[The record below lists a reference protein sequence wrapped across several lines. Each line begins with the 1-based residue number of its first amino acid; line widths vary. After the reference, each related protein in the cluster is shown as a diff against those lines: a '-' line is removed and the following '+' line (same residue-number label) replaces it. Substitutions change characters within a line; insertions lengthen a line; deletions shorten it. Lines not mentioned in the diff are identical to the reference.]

1 MNTPSDLTFTDYLDI
16 ARRRKW
22 MILVTVVGCLAAS
35 AALYEVLPKT
45 YRSTTT
51 ILLEGSKIPEN
62 YVKTGVEGK
71 VDSRLYAVQQIVM
84 SRTLLAKIGE
94 QFGLITPQMSS
105 FERESVVQGMRQR
118 TQVTKM
124 RLGHLKGQDTTEGFT
139 LSFDHTDPVIAMK
152 VAEALAAQFIEQDLK
167 LREQVLE
174 GASEF
179 LDQELRLAE
188 AKLEEQEQAISAFR
202 AKYMGELPQQMEA
215 NLRTLDRLQM
225 DVIAARENVQAAK
238 NKVELLEQRIKEA
251 SLAAAQ
257 GVIQPTTSSQG
268 QPHGGDPLLT
278 RLAELERNLTA
289 LSTEYHDNYPDII
302 LLRKEIDAVKAQL
315 ALKYGVA
322 KEEVQQGSPKLVDP
336 IVLDLM
342 RQRDEAVKDL
352 EARQERLRRLLEQV
366 KDYEGRVERTP
377 MREQELSVLVRDY
390 DNMQKNYQALLD
402 KRLNAR
408 LAENLEKRQKGEQ
421 FRILDPANLPITP
434 ESPKQYMILLGGL
447 VVGCGLGGGAAFALE
462 LFRPAFRR
470 VEQVEGL
477 LGVPILAGIPS
488 FATLIGAGKKSLT
501 GPAPAIE
508 EKKRS
513 RLLGYLKRGRDRE
526 LATPQV
532 GENLIP
538 SAISWNLVAKWWP
551 DSMISE
557 QYRVAAT
564 RLALMSRE
572 HDHPVA
578 LVTSSVLG
586 EGKSTTT
593 VNLGYTFA
601 HALDKRTL
609 IIDCDFKRPSVS
621 RYLGKPYAPG
631 LSDYWS
637 GTCSIEACI
646 HQIEEGPLWV
656 LPAGTESHRVFE
668 LSKVR
673 ELEQL
678 LDQLK
683 PRFDQIFLDTPPVF
697 PLADLNFL
705 SRLADVMVFV
715 IMAGKTGRD
724 VVETA
729 FKALRPQ
736 CKVGIILAG
745 VESTSMPYYHYYHHS
760 EERPVPRYAARR

>member
-1 MNTPSDLTFTDYLDI
+1 MNTPSDLTIADYLDI

-22 MILVTVVGCLAAS
+22 LILGAVVGCLAAS
-35 AALYEVLPKT
+35 VALYEVLPKT

-51 ILLEGSKIPEN
+51 ILLEGQKIPEN

-84 SRTLLAKIGE
+84 SRTLLAKLGE

-124 RLGHLKGQDTTEGFT
+124 RLGHLKGQDSTEGFT

-179 LDQELRLAE
+179 LDQELRIAE
-188 AKLEEQEQAISAFR
+188 AKLEEQEQAISVFR

-215 NLRTLDRLQM
+215 NLRTLDRLQTE
-225 DVIAARENVQAAK
+225 VIAARENVQAAK

-257 GVIQPTTSSQG
+257 GVTQPATSSQG
-268 QPHGGDPLLT
+268 QSHGGDPLLA
-278 RLAELERNLTA
+278 RLAELERNLTT
-289 LSTEYHDNYPDII
+289 LSTEYHDNYPDIV

-342 RQRDEAVKDL
+342 RQRDEALKDL
-352 EARQERLRRLLEQV
+352 EARQDRLRRLLEQV
-366 KDYEGRVERTP
+366 KEYEGRVERTP

-421 FRILDPANLPITP
+421 FRILDPANLPIAP

-470 VEQVEGL
+470 VEQVEGI

-488 FATLIGAGKKSLT
+488 FATLIGAGKKSLA

-508 EKKRS
+508 EKKGS

-526 LATPQV
+526 LTTPQV
-532 GENLIP
+532 GANGIP

-572 HDHPVA
+572 HDRPVA

-601 HALDKRTL
+601 YALDKRTL

-668 LSKVR
+668 LSKIR

-729 FKALRPQ
+729 FKTLRPQ

-745 VESTSMPYYHYYHHS
+745 VESTSMPYYHYYHQD
-760 EERPVPRYAARR
+760 EERAVARYAARR

>member
-51 ILLEGSKIPEN
+51 ILLEGPKIPEN

-94 QFGLITPQMSS
+94 QFGLITPQMTT

-225 DVIAARENVQAAK
+225 EVIAARENAQAAK

-257 GVIQPTTSSQG
+257 GVIQPATSSQG
-268 QPHGGDPLLT
+268 QPHGGDPLLV

-342 RQRDEAVKDL
+342 RQRDEAVKEL
-352 EARQERLRRLLEQV
+352 EARQDRIRRLLEQV

-421 FRILDPANLPITP
+421 FRILDPANLPVAP
-434 ESPKQYMILLGGL
+434 ESPKQYLILLGGL

-488 FATLIGAGKKSLT
+488 FATLIGAGKKSLA

-508 EKKRS
+508 GQKRS
-513 RLLGYLKRGRDRE
+513 RLLGYLKRGRGRE
-526 LATPQV
+526 LTAPQV
-532 GENLIP
+532 GANLTP
-538 SAISWNLVAKWWP
+538 STISWNLVAKWWP
-551 DSMISE
+551 DSIVSE

-572 HDHPVA
+572 QEHPVA
-578 LVTSSVLG
+578 VVTSAVLG

-593 VNLGYTFA
+593 LNLGYIFA

-621 RYLGKPYAPG
+621 RYLGIASAPG
-631 LSDYWS
+631 LSDYWR
-637 GTCSIEACI
+637 GTCSLEDCL
-646 HQIEEGPLWV
+646 HQIDDVPLWV

-668 LSKVR
+668 LSKIR
-673 ELEQL
+673 ELEKIL
-678 LDQLK
+678 HQLK
-683 PRFDQIFLDTPPVF
+683 PRFEQIFLDTPPVF

-729 FKALRPQ
+729 FKTLHPQ

-745 VESTSMPYYHYYHHS
+745 VESTNMPYYHYYHHS
-760 EERPVPRYAARR
+760 EERAVARYATRR